1 MSMRNTDISNG
12 ATDSSEVLEIATF
25 FIGEACYGIDI
36 LSVQEIIRAATITPV
51 SLTPDYVEGVLNLRG
66 QIITIIDLA
75 ARVEVP
81 SASEPSSGHII
92 VVNHGNEFLGLKVD
106 RIGDV
111 LSASWDCVE
120 APPVNVSGIHRRY
133 VKGVLKT
140 KDRLVEILDLP
151 TVVTSGLAY

>member
-12 ATDSSEVLEIATF
+12 ATGSSEALEIATF

-75 ARVEVP
+75 ARVEL
-81 SASEPSSGHII
+81 PSSSKPSGGHII
-92 VVNHGNEFLGLKVD
+92 VVSHENEFLGLKVD

-111 LSASWDCVE
+111 LSASWDSVE
-120 APPVNVSGIHRRY
+120 APPVNLSGIHRRY
-133 VKGVLKT
+133 LKGVLKI
-140 KDRLVEILDLP
+140 KNQLVELLDLP
-151 TVVTSGLAY
+151 AVLTA